1 MIILGIDPGSRI
13 TGFGLVSKKGNKI
26 THVENGL
33 INVSGE
39 ETFPKRLLTLFEK
52 IHLLINRYK
61 PDVVGIENIFHAKN
75 AQSAL
80 KLGHARGV
88 ALVAASQSG
97 LECFEYTPLEVKKAV
112 VGYGGATKDQVQK
125 MVKTLLN
132 LPQVAE
138 ENASDA
144 LAVALCHANSMAPN
158 NQINAQLAAQ
168 KVLAKKSVKSWR
180 SFKSPLP

>member
-13 TGFGLVSKKGNKI
+13 TGYGFVSKNGNKI
-26 THVENGL
+26 THIDNGL
-33 INVSGE
+33 INVTAIT
-39 ETFPKRLLTLFEK
+39 TFPKRLLSIFQK
-52 IHLLINRYK
+52 INALIEQYQ
-61 PDVVGIENIFHAKN
+61 PEVVGIENIFHAKN

-88 ALVAASQSG
+88 ALVAASQNG

-112 VGYGGATKDQVQK
+112 VGYGSATKDQVQK
-125 MVKTLLN
+125 MVKALLN

-144 LAVALCHANSMAPN
+144 LAVALCHAHSVLPAG
-158 NQINAQLAAQ
+158 QAVQQLAEQ
-168 KVLAKKSVKSWR
+168 KIQTKKMPTSWR
-180 SFKSPLP
+180 NFKL